1 MRHSPLLFV
10 LPLVGCAL
18 ACAASKADDG
28 SCTTGGDCPSGA
40 CGPGGR
46 CVVVDSGVGDGL
58 VSDSGVDSAP
68 ATDSASDAPKSDT
81 PSIGCTPNGD
91 FVISPAELP
100 LGPGLRAT
108 YRIAKSATVDTA
120 GVAQPDGTRKWDF
133 SAKLSGD
140 TDTLVETLSPT
151 GAWWAADFSGA
162 TYAVAL
168 SSSSD
173 LLGVFSLDATALS
186 LRGVVSP
193 TAAAPQTK
201 LAYATPIPAV
211 KLPLS
216 LDLAW
221 TATSNVTGT
230 ASGVAAFYT
239 ESYDVKVD
247 AKGKAVTPFGEFSVL
262 RLRTVL
268 TRTVGALPT
277 VTRTYGFV
285 AECFGT
291 VATITSN
298 ANEPSAEFTTAAELR
313 RLAP

>member
-1 MRHSPLLFV
+1 MRHPLLLLV
-10 LPLVGCAL
+10 LPLV
-18 ACAASKADDG
+18 ACAASKTEA
-28 SCTTGGDCPSGA
+28 SCTTGSDCSSGA
-40 CGPGGR
+40 CGADGR
-46 CVVVDSGVGDGL
+46 CLVVDSGHPDAAADTL
-58 VSDSGVDSAP
+58 VTDAI
-68 ATDSASDAPKSDT
+68 ATDSGSDAPRDT
-81 PSIGCTPNGD
+81 PSTGCTPSGD

-108 YRIAKSATVDTA
+108 YRVAKSATVDTA

-133 SAKLSGD
+133 GAALAGD
-140 TDTLVETLSPT
+140 KDTLVETLSPT
-151 GAWWAADFSGA
+151 GQWWAADFAGA
-162 TYAVAL
+162 TYAVGL
-168 SSSSD
+168 SASSD
-173 LLGVFSLDATALS
+173 LLGVFTLDASAL
-186 LRGVVSP
+186 LLKGVVSP

-211 KLPLS
+211 KLPLR

-221 TATSNVTGT
+221 TATSNVSGT
-230 ASGVAAFYT
+230 ASGVGAFYT

-247 AKGKAVTPFGEFSVL
+247 AKGKAITPFGEFPVL

-277 VTRTYGFV
+277 ITRTYGFV

-298 ANEPSAEFTTAAELR
+298 ANEPSEEFTSAAELR

>member
-1 MRHSPLLFV
+1 MRRLSLLVV
-10 LPLVGCAL
+10 LPLLL
-18 ACAASKADDG
+18 ACAASKTEET
-28 SCTTGGDCPSGA
+28 CTTGSDCPSGA
-40 CGPGGR
+40 CGSNGQ
-46 CVVVDSGVGDGL
+46 CVAVDSGKA
-58 VSDSGVDSAP
+58 DSI
-68 ATDSASDAPKSDT
+68 ATDTATNDAPPTDSTSDATRDT
-81 PSIGCTPNGD
+81 PSIGCTPSGD
-91 FVISPAELP
+91 FVVSPAELP

-108 YRIAKSATVDTA
+108 YRIAKSAPVDTA

-133 SAKLSGD
+133 GKPISGD
-140 TDTLVETLSPT
+140 TDALVETLSPT
-151 GAWWAADFSGA
+151 GAWWSADFAGA
-162 TYAVAL
+162 TYAVGL

-173 LLGVFSLDATALS
+173 LLGIFTLDASALS

-193 TAAAPQTK
+193 TSAAPQTK
-201 LAYATPIPAV
+201 LTYATPIPAL
-211 KLPLS
+211 KLPLK

-221 TATSNVTGT
+221 TTTSNVSGT

-247 AKGKAVTPFGEFSVL
+247 AKGKAITPFGEFPVL
-262 RLRTVL
+262 RVRTVL

-298 ANEPSAEFTTAAELR
+298 ANETAAEFTTAAEIR